1 MVVSCSILTQQQKG
15 CTRRIQLCQKPC
27 TPITSVLTSPT
38 SSFLQLVSMLLDYMK
53 HQLIVTITWTCP
65 YWCIYTVKPPA
76 QTTISLD
83 HLRKTNAHGSYTY
96 VIHVNIRKYPKL
108 LCMCKQC
115 IPGLSLRRGQGTRLT
130 QYCTVCSKK
139 QSTVPCNLCSGV
151 AYINERGDNLKLAFI
166 FIL

>member
-1 MVVSCSILTQQQKG
+1 MAVSCSILTKQKKG
-15 CTRRIQLCQKPC
+15 CTRHIQLCQKPC
-27 TPITSVLTSPT
+27 TPITLSWHHIQVHSCSLYPCFLT
-38 SSFLQLVSMLLDYMK
+38 MK

-65 YWCIYTVKPPA
+65 YWCITVKSSA
-76 QTTISLD
+76 QTAISLD
-83 HLRKTNAHGSYTY
+83 HLRETNAHGSYTY
-96 VIHVNIRKYPKL
+96 VIHVNICKYPKL

-139 QSTVPCNLCSGV
+139 QPTVPCNLCSGV